1 MIEQA
6 TEVDLPAI
14 AELYRQ
20 ARAFMREHGNPNQ
33 WTENYPGEKLILADI
48 RQGNCYVYRERGEIV
63 GAFSFFLKPD
73 PTYAHIYHGK
83 WRNNN
88 PYGVVHRLAV
98 AVHGKGIAGACLE
111 YAFSQCRNLR
121 IDTHRDNLPM
131 QRLLEKQGFHFCG
144 IIFLESGA
152 ERLAYQKTTE

>member
-1 MIEQA
+1 MIEKA
-6 TEVDLPAI
+6 TEVDMPAI

-20 ARAFMREHGNPNQ
+20 ARTFMREHGNPNQ
-33 WTENYPGEKLILADI
+33 WKENYPGENLILADI
-48 RQGNCYVYRERGEIV
+48 RQGNCYVYRKKGVILGV
-63 GAFSFFLKPD
+63 FSFFLEPD
-73 PTYAHIYHGK
+73 PTYVHIYQGK
-83 WRNNN
+83 WCNDD

-111 YAFSQCRNLR
+111 YAFSRCRNLR

-131 QRLLEKQGFHFCG
+131 QHLLEKQGFHFCG

-152 ERLAYQKTTE
+152 ERLAYQKTAE

>member
-1 MIEQA
+1 MNKPLKLIC
-6 TEVDLPAI
+6 LPLQSSTGKPGHLCGSMAI
-14 AELYRQ
+14 QTNGRKTI
-20 ARAFMREHGNPNQ
+20 PVK
-33 WTENYPGEKLILADI
+33 KLILADI
-48 RQGNCYVYRERGEIV
+48 RQGNCYVYRERGVIV

-83 WRNNN
+83 WRNDA